1 MTRAQAE
8 QIIQGYTA
16 RCEYGGLNWDWVDM
30 ADGPCRSFLF
40 LNRDYCSEPCEASS
54 CFGMID
60 FVNEGENLADYIEFM
75 TRAIDQPGE
84 VDAEIEALKDRFLSE
99 GDPNLKYE
107 AAKELIKDPDCFP
120 ALQPADTE
128 EFARLLINSAAS
140 AGHVGAINLAS
151 EKGWGLDLDDAAKG
165 GC

>member
-8 QIIQGYTA
+8 QIIKGYTA
-16 RCEYGGLNWDWVDM
+16 RCEHGGLNWDWVDM

-40 LNRDYCSEPCEASS
+40 LNRDYCSSPCEASS

-75 TRAIDQPGE
+75 TRAIDHPGE

-99 GDPNLKYE
+99 GNPNLQYQ
-107 AAKELIKDPDCFP
+107 AAKELLDDPDCFP
-120 ALQPADTE
+120 ALQLADTE
-128 EFARLLINSAAS
+128 EFAHLLINSAAS

-151 EKGWGLDLDDAAKG
+151 EKGWDLDLDDAANG
-165 GC
+165 GS